1 MRLLIIIAA
10 MAISEILLWFIF
22 SIVAKFYYKKTEIDL
37 ESLFK
42 GCLERLF
49 LALFLYND
57 LPHALTVF
65 SALKIATRLK
75 HEERHEDT
83 QRFNNY
89 YLIGNLISVSMALFY
104 LFIWNHASDIDS
116 ALERLFS
123 K

>member
-1 MRLLIIIAA
+1 
-10 MAISEILLWFIF
+10 MAICEILLWFIF
-22 SIVAKFYYKKTEIDL
+22 SVVAKFYYKKTEIDL

-75 HEERHEDT
+75 HEEKHEDT

-89 YLIGNLISVSMALFY
+89 YLIGNLISVSMSLFY
-104 LFIWNHASDIDS
+104 LYLWNHVREIDA
-116 ALERLFS
+116 ALVRLIAG
-123 K
+123 

>member
-1 MRLLIIIAA
+1 MVIC
-10 MAISEILLWFIF
+10 EILLWFIF
-22 SIVAKFYYKKTEIDL
+22 SIVAKFYYKKTEIDV

-49 LALFLYND
+49 LVLFLYND

-75 HEERHEDT
+75 HEEGSGET

-89 YLIGNLISVSMALFY
+89 YLIGNLISVSMSLFY
-104 LFIWNHASDIDS
+104 LFLWNHAVDID
-116 ALERLFS
+116 AGLERLFT

>member
-1 MRLLIIIAA
+1 MRLLITIAI

-22 SIVAKFYYKKTEIDL
+22 SVVAKFYYKKTEIDL

-75 HEERHEDT
+75 HEERQGET

-89 YLIGNLISVSMALFY
+89 YLIGNLISVSMSLFY
-104 LFIWNHASDIDS
+104 LYLWNHASDIDV

-123 K
+123 R

>member
-1 MRLLIIIAA
+1 MVIC
-10 MAISEILLWFIF
+10 EILLWFIF
-22 SIVAKFYYKKTEIDL
+22 SVVAKYYYKKTEIDL

-75 HEERHEDT
+75 HEERLEDT

-89 YLIGNLISVSMALFY
+89 YLIGNLISVSMSLFY
-104 LFIWNHASDIDS
+104 LFLWNHSGDID
-116 ALERLFS
+116 AGLERLLS